1 MSVALIR
8 PTVIDRRYK
17 SIIERFGLKSSSVAL
32 RTSCVSAIT
41 AEQDAH
47 VHLISFALEPPEK
60 AAYAVPAIVVVIIV
74 SNAVAALLAVDD
86 KLLVGFR
93 EFLEWNANVDLFP
106 GTGAQQIFL

>member
-17 SIIERFGLKSSSVAL
+17 SIIERFRLKSSAVAL

-47 VHLISFALEPPEK
+47 MHLVSLALEPAEESTH
-60 AAYAVPAIVVVIIV
+60 AVPAIVVVLIV
-74 SNAVAALLAVDD
+74 FDGVAALLPVDD

-93 EFLEWNANVDLFP
+93 EFVEWN
-106 GTGAQQIFL
+106 